1 MGNERALVLIVVL
14 LERTSCKK
22 EIKLACKSPDDS
34 DDRFSDKSSDK
45 RQLSFV
51 LSKLSMVNGYALG
64 NIVGL
69 FCKYREFG
77 EVRE

>member
-1 MGNERALVLIVVL
+1 MLILVP
-14 LERTSCKK
+14 LERRSCKK
-22 EIKLACKSPDDS
+22 EIKLAYKRADDS
-34 DDRFSDKSSDK
+34 DDRFSHKSSGK

-51 LSKLSMVNGYALG
+51 LSKSSIVNGYVLG

-77 EVRE
+77 VVGE